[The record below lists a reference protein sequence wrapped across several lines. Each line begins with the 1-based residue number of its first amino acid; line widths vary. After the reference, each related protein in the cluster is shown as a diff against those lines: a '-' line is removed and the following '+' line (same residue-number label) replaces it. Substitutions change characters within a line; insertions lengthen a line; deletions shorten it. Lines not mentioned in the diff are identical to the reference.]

1 MVPQASFTS
10 KVWIGNSELRAIL
23 FVLTKLL
30 FRGVSDVIKTI
41 KGVTNMFF
49 KFFRPKLQIFVCL
62 KVGAWHAIKFIWVE
76 SPRYRVLKSI
86 SPWLSLSELKR
97 TVGFLPSIVLYLR
110 VRADRLFP
118 NSRHCGSA
126 KPAGAVAFEIMVT
139 KHSRPFRKSSQRN
152 IRLWQKTKEVLYPDY
167 GL

>member
-10 KVWIGNSELRAIL
+10 KVFGASSNIVCVNTNTCYSGFFCIMKNNKRPRVAYVFFEFFR
-23 FVLTKLL
+23 TKL
-30 FRGVSDVIKTI
+30 R
-41 KGVTNMFF
+41 
-49 KFFRPKLQIFVCL
+49 IFVCL

-152 IRLWQKTKEVLYPDY
+152 IRLWQKTKEILYPDY
-167 GL
+167 RL

>member
-1 MVPQASFTS
+1 MVPQASFIS
-10 KVWIGNSELRAIL
+10 KVWIGNLELWAIL
-23 FVLTKLL
+23 FVLTTAIHGGFWYNEKQQKEWPMFSSSFLEQNWKYLSAQRLVLDTRFSL
-30 FRGVSDVIKTI
+30 FE
-41 KGVTNMFF
+41 
-49 KFFRPKLQIFVCL
+49 L
-62 KVGAWHAIKFIWVE
+62 KALVAGAEVNFA
-76 SPRYRVLKSI
+76 LT
-86 SPWLSLSELKR
+86 LSLRIE
-97 TVGFLPSIVLYLR
+97 THCWIFASIVLYLR
-110 VRADRLFP
+110 VHADRLFP

>member
-10 KVWIGNSELRAIL
+10 KVFGASSNIVCVN
-23 FVLTKLL
+23 
-30 FRGVSDVIKTI
+30 
-41 KGVTNMFF
+41 TNTCYSGFFCIMKNNKRPRVAYVFF
-49 KFFRPKLQIFVCL
+49 KFFRTKLRIFVCL
-62 KVGAWHAIKFIWVE
+62 KVGAWHALQFIWVE
-76 SPRYRVLKSI
+76 SPGSGCWSQFRSD
-86 SPWLSLSELKR
+86 SLSELKR

-152 IRLWQKTKEVLYPDY
+152 IRLWQKTKEILYPDY
-167 GL
+167 RL